1 MKEEEQKKDLYKS
14 AIQERILN
22 KKFIYYMF
30 NDYMTKHNA
39 NTEVSEINGDISKD
53 KLLSLYC
60 NVPVKEEAIP
70 ISDGIS
76 LEKKIANHIDINTEN
91 FIMFSNRKNSGF
103 ISSIDKIC
111 KYYQR
116 KLFYENYCIGLKENT
131 DNLVYEIINKI
142 NEILYKNEQGDIENN
157 TKKILIITFI
167 LKRSSLYH
175 PFILYE
181 NEGIFIKNFN
191 IMKKFKSY
199 PNPIGHIGSQIS
211 SILYDET
218 YLPGASLLYRLID
231 KFDVLSSEVTSNE
244 INIDEYNS
252 YYFLYSDEN
261 LFDISEIN
269 SITNKRNTI
278 KISNLITYIL
288 ILFNVIDPTITP
300 KQERFDYIY
309 NIYPTISEKSD
320 MIQKLKSMLKLIKDS
335 YKYDRRIL
343 LKHISEFNKELIKKE
358 ERIIH
363 TQPQNRYSYIELIE
377 LFKYLKPI
385 IIKKTITKDYSID
398 IFLNEIK
405 DTKKTIKVIIYEENF
420 EHFLFTIKSY
430 EELISKIEIFL
441 LPNPNETDNKFSSIL
456 AMKDILYNNLIYQ
469 PFTSLDKEKEH
480 SLPHLKSLN
489 SFLNLYLTDAEHN
502 FPLFYY
508 KESTSLTNHIVFDS
522 SIIITNISR
531 NEKISLQNEFIFEIF
546 IKDKLTSTFYSSFDS
561 LEIITKNILYADDC
575 EYAKTQIEL
584 NKTSLLLIIQSQYIP
599 CDKIVIKHSNN
610 EEKISYNN
618 IIGQTETVS
627 RFCIEGLHRNS
638 SQMHLS
644 VKTFC

>member
-30 NDYMTKHNA
+30 NEYMTKHNA
-39 NTEVSEINGDISKD
+39 KTEVSEINGDISKD

-116 KLFYENYCIGLKENT
+116 KLFYENYCIGMKENK
-131 DNLVYEIINKI
+131 DNFVYEIINKI
-142 NEILYKNEQGDIENN
+142 NEILYKNEQSGIENN

-167 LKRSSLYH
+167 LKRISLYH

-181 NEGIFIKNFN
+181 NEDIFIKNFN

-211 SILYDET
+211 SILYNET
-218 YLPGASLLYRLID
+218 YLPGVSLLNRLTD
-231 KFDVLSSEVTSNE
+231 KFDVLLSEVTSNE
-244 INIDEYNS
+244 ISIDEYNT

-398 IFLNEIK
+398 NFLNEIK
-405 DTKKTIKVIIYEENF
+405 DTTKTIKVIIYEENF
-420 EHFLFTIKSY
+420 EHFLFAIKSY
-430 EELISKIEIFL
+430 EELIATIEIYL

>member
-1 MKEEEQKKDLYKS
+1 MKEEEQKKDLYES

-30 NDYMTKHNA
+30 NEYMTKHNA
-39 NTEVSEINGDISKD
+39 KTEVSEINGDISKD

-91 FIMFSNRKNSGF
+91 FINFSNKRISGF

-116 KLFYENYCIGLKENT
+116 KLFYENYCIGMKENK
-131 DNLVYEIINKI
+131 DNLVYEIINKF

-167 LKRSSLYH
+167 LKRIALYH

-181 NEGIFIKNFN
+181 NEDIFIKNYN

-211 SILYDET
+211 SILYNET
-218 YLPGASLLYRLID
+218 YLPGVSLLNRLTD
-231 KFDVLSSEVTSNE
+231 KFDVLLSEVTSNV
-244 INIDEYNS
+244 IYIDEYNS
-252 YYFLYSDEN
+252 YYFLYSDKN

-269 SITNKRNTI
+269 SITNKRDTI

-288 ILFNVIDPTITP
+288 ILFNAIDPSITSKP
-300 KQERFDYIY
+300 ERFDYIY
-309 NIYPTISEKSD
+309 NLYSTISEKSD
-320 MIQKLKSMLKLIKDS
+320 MIQKLKSMLNLIKDS
-335 YKYDRRIL
+335 YKYDRSIL
-343 LKHISEFNKELIKKE
+343 LKHISEFNRELIEKE
-358 ERIIH
+358 ARIIH
-363 TQPQNRYSYIELIE
+363 TQSQNRYSYIELIE

-385 IIKKTITKDYSID
+385 IIKKTITKDYPID
-398 IFLNEIK
+398 NFLNEIK
-405 DTKKTIKVIIYEENF
+405 DTTKTIKVIIYEENF
-420 EHFLFTIKSY
+420 EHFLFAIKSY
-430 EELISKIEIFL
+430 EELISKIEIYL
-441 LPNPNETDNKFSSIL
+441 LPNPNETDNKFSSII

-469 PFTSLDKEKEH
+469 PFTSLDKDKEN
-480 SLPHLKSLN
+480 SIPHLKSIK
-489 SFLNLYLTDAEHN
+489 SFLNLYLTDTEHT

-531 NEKISLQNEFIFEIF
+531 NEKISLQNEFIFEIY

-561 LEIITKNILYADDC
+561 LEIITKNILYANDC
-575 EYAKTQIEL
+575 VYAKTQIEL
-584 NKTSLLLIIQSQYIP
+584 NKTALLLIIQSQYIP

-627 RFCIEGLHRNS
+627 RFCIEGLHSNS
-638 SQMHLS
+638 FQMHLS